1 MLRTK
6 STVGTGLSSAA
17 SARDLDSGFLWRH
30 PQSLDELWN
39 LTTTVIL
46 VTILWDMGM
55 MQSEP
60 CCFWALFLLMATIYS
75 AWKQPAAFPT
85 GQMYSQGK
93 DVGRTYP

>member
-6 STVGTGLSSAA
+6 STVGTGLSSAE

-39 LTTTVIL
+39 LTTAVIL
-46 VTILWDMGM
+46 VTILWDVGM

-60 CCFWALFLLMATIYS
+60 CCFWALFLLMTTIYS
-75 AWKQPAAFPT
+75 A
-85 GQMYSQGK
+85 
-93 DVGRTYP
+93 